1 MYPKTLSSAPTPPSQ
16 LTLLGKWLY
25 MISDCMLE
33 LTVDERN
40 LLEMVRSIVGETHYA
55 VETQYMN
62 DKDMQE
68 SIEIKHLSVAVVR
81 LWAEVF
87 TGSHHVFPLVKVIG
101 LALEVYADLS
111 EADEPAG

>member
-1 MYPKTLSSAPTPPSQ
+1 MA
-16 LTLLGKWLY
+16 
-25 MISDCMLE
+25 E

-55 VETQYMN
+55 IGTGTANGIEGRA
-62 DKDMQE
+62 
-68 SIEIKHLSVAVVR
+68 EIKQLSVAVVR

-111 EADEPAG
+111 EAVEISG

>member
-1 MYPKTLSSAPTPPSQ
+1 M
-16 LTLLGKWLY
+16 G
-25 MISDCMLE
+25 D

-40 LLEMVRSIVGETHYA
+40 LLEMVRSIVGETHY
-55 VETQYMN
+55 VI
-62 DKDMQE
+62 E
-68 SIEIKHLSVAVVR
+68 SDSGMHGKLEVRQLSVAVVR

-111 EADEPAG
+111 EEDEAGG

>member
-1 MYPKTLSSAPTPPSQ
+1 
-16 LTLLGKWLY
+16 
-25 MISDCMLE
+25 MISDCMSE

-55 VETQYMN
+55 IELEN
-62 DKDMQE
+62 DNGLHGGM
-68 SIEIKHLSVAVVR
+68 EIKQLSVAVVR

-87 TGSHHVFPLVKVIG
+87 TGSLHVFPLVKVIG

-111 EADEPAG
+111 EAEEQAGREGRRSIEEAVR

>member
-1 MYPKTLSSAPTPPSQ
+1 
-16 LTLLGKWLY
+16 
-25 MISDCMLE
+25 MIADCMSE

-55 VETQYMN
+55 I
-62 DKDMQE
+62 E
-68 SIEIKHLSVAVVR
+68 SENNNGIRGSTEIRQLSVAVVR

-111 EADEPAG
+111 EADELAG